1 MAGYDALCAKCR
13 AMHGQMLKK
22 NDYEALSQA
31 GTIEQAV
38 QLLTDMPR
46 YAEIFTRRE
55 PVFRRSAVEHL
66 LHRQYFSMYE
76 KLLVF
81 SEGAQRTFFTYLME
95 RHEIAY
101 LIRAVHA
108 VGQERSVRFSAVPEY
123 MKARSK
129 LNFAAFYEAETMG
142 DFIKALAGTDYYEA
156 ALRFL
161 SGTPADLDLFENALY
176 RDYYVRLYESGC
188 GVLEPKSRQTV
199 RALLEKQIDQLN
211 RQQAM
216 RMAAYQTETGLSL
229 LIPIYNDQTKAE
241 LEAIIKGETA
251 ADFRRADEKRPDEK
265 RSMFA
270 LCQRTV
276 FTGGNTMA
284 VPYALLALGEIE
296 LKNITYVIE
305 GIRYQVG
312 SGFILDKIII

>member
-13 AMHGQMLKK
+13 AMHGQMLKQ
-22 NDYEALSQA
+22 NDYETLSKA
-31 GTIEQAV
+31 STIEEAV
-38 QLLTDMPR
+38 QLLTRLPR
-46 YAEIFTRRE
+46 YQEIFSKRE

-66 LHRQYFSMYE
+66 LHKQYFSMYE
-76 KLLVF
+76 KLLIF
-81 SEGAQRTFFTYLME
+81 SEGTQRTFFSYLME

-142 DFIKALAGTDYYEA
+142 ELIKGLAGTDYYDA

-161 SGTPADLDLFENALY
+161 SGPSAAFDLFENALY
-176 RDYYVRLYESGC
+176 RDYYLRLYESGC
-188 GVLEPKSRQTV
+188 DVLDPKSKKAV
-199 RALLEKQIDQLN
+199 RALLEKQVEQIN
-211 RQQAM
+211 KQQAA
-216 RMAAYQTETGLSL
+216 RIAEYQMEADASL
-229 LIPIYNDQTKAE
+229 LIPIHTKQNKAE
-241 LEAIIKGETA
+241 LEAIIRGE
-251 ADFRRADEKRPDEK
+251 RADNRLSADVEK
-265 RSMFA
+265 RSFFA

-276 FTGGNTMA
+276 FAGGNTMA
-284 VPYALLALGEIE
+284 VPYALLALGEAE
-296 LKNITYVIE
+296 LKNLTYVIE

-312 SGFILDKIII
+312 SGFIMEKVII

>member
-31 GTIEQAV
+31 DTIEEAV
-38 QLLTDMPR
+38 HLLANMPR
-46 YAEIFTRRE
+46 YAEIFVKRE
-55 PVFRRSAVEHL
+55 PVFRRSEVEHL

-123 MKARSK
+123 MQARSK

-142 DFIKALAGTDYYEA
+142 DFIKALAGPDSYTLWGSI
-156 ALRFL
+156 LR
-161 SGTPADLDLFENALY
+161 
-176 RDYYVRLYESGC
+176 
-188 GVLEPKSRQTV
+188 
-199 RALLEKQIDQLN
+199 
-211 RQQAM
+211 
-216 RMAAYQTETGLSL
+216 
-229 LIPIYNDQTKAE
+229 
-241 LEAIIKGETA
+241 
-251 ADFRRADEKRPDEK
+251 
-265 RSMFA
+265 
-270 LCQRTV
+270 
-276 FTGGNTMA
+276 
-284 VPYALLALGEIE
+284 
-296 LKNITYVIE
+296 
-305 GIRYQVG
+305 
-312 SGFILDKIII
+312 